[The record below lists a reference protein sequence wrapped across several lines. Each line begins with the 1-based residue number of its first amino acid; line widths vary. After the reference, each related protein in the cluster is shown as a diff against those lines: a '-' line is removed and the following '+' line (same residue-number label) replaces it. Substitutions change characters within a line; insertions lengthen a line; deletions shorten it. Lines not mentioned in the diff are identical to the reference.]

1 MRNERGMTMIELL
14 VVLVMASILVAL
26 TVVASTPWMAE
37 ESMRSAMSSV
47 QSTMQLARV
56 EAVSRNRDCRF
67 VIDSQAGELQ
77 VRDTLGN
84 TLLHERQLPGSVIV
98 ARPDSGAAV
107 TLELVSGTTYRAV
120 FRSDGTV
127 SSGTGEVYLRG
138 GDSFGSVSLFGA
150 GGVEANRWNGTEWE
164 VGF

>member
-67 VIDSQAGELQ
+67 VIDSQAGVLQ

-84 TLLHERQLPGSVIV
+84 TLLHDRRLPDSVIV

-107 TLELVSGTTYRAV
+107 TLELVSGSTYRAV
-120 FRSDGTV
+120 FLSDGTV